1 MSFSETIARR
11 LTGQIR
17 RFSRTAAGQFPRIFF
32 PAVPNAR
39 QPATFPHAL
48 ECQIGTGTQSDRDL
62 LSGLDRRVRTFAVSF
77 VTSSLPSVFRNAMGG
92 DTIQK
97 EQVVKVGYLLAT
109 ATTYKVTASSSASGI
124 TTLDLTQQL

>member
-17 RFSRTAAGQFPRIFF
+17 RFSRTSTGQIPRIFF

-39 QPATFPHAL
+39 QPGAYPHSL

-62 LSGLDRRVRTFAVSF
+62 LTGLDRRVRTFAVSF
-77 VTSSLPSVFRNAMGG
+77 VTSSLPTAFRNSMGG

-97 EQVVKVGYLLAT
+97 EQVVKVGFLLAT